1 MNMTNIDIHH
11 SKFKE
16 TSCNLLLLYLNK
28 SNHIPFIKLQPF
40 TVYKNKQLEHGCTYS
55 FPSTTRENHIQTIWS
70 EIKLHVPYLTNA
82 QLYIPGKYEGDI
94 ISYTKNTG
102 LIEDALQTV
111 KDQPWILS

>member
-1 MNMTNIDIHH
+1 MVGN
-11 SKFKE
+11 
-16 TSCNLLLLYLNK
+16 
-28 SNHIPFIKLQPF
+28 Q
-40 TVYKNKQLEHGCTYS
+40 
-55 FPSTTRENHIQTIWS
+55 TTRS
-70 EIKLHVPYLTNA
+70 LSTNA